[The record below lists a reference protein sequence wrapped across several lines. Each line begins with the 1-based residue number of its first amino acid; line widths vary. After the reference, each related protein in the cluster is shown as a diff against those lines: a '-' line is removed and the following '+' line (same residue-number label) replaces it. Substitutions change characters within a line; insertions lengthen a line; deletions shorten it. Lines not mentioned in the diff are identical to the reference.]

1 MGKGQIHIETCM
13 YVYIED
19 VSSETVLEVFTES
32 VGGTKGNH
40 VTRTV
45 IDLFG
50 VHYAGSGHYE
60 GEWGPEGR

>member
-1 MGKGQIHIETCM
+1 
-13 YVYIED
+13 
-19 VSSETVLEVFTES
+19 
-32 VGGTKGNH
+32 

-60 GEWGPEGR
+60 GEWGPEGRWKGRERRMKPGQSLT